1 MNSTD
6 IVSRDSHC
14 GKGQLVIEWKKRR
27 RSSVKKFEYKMAE
40 IKTSL
45 GFDWQKKIREAEARW
60 NELGRE
66 GWQFC
71 MHGNGVIVFMREIE
85 E

>member
-1 MNSTD
+1 MLKIYNKKEFENQ
-6 IVSRDSHC
+6 VCHMER
-14 GKGQLVIEWKKRR
+14 VIL
-27 RSSVKKFEYKMAE
+27 FGA
-40 IKTSL
+40 
-45 GFDWQKKIREAEARW
+45 GKKIREAEARW

>member
-1 MNSTD
+1 M
-6 IVSRDSHC
+6 
-14 GKGQLVIEWKKRR
+14 
-27 RSSVKKFEYKMAE
+27 KKFEYKMVE

-60 NELGRE
+60 NELGQE

>member
-1 MNSTD
+1 M
-6 IVSRDSHC
+6 
-14 GKGQLVIEWKKRR
+14 
-27 RSSVKKFEYKMAE
+27 KKFEYKMAE

-71 MHGNGVIVFMREIE
+71 MHGDGVIVFMREIE
-85 E
+85 ESTTNISWPRPCAWPGRQWPTAMCR